1 MRQGGSQA
9 EPRGFEA
16 KEPSAQVK
24 WVPIPYSGYTRTSD
38 GRASGRKEQ
47 RVSGAS
53 SSTERAEDT
62 SSIRVLVADDEE
74 TVVDVLRALIGS
86 DPSLRFVG
94 SANDAEDAIELAAR
108 EQPDVVLLDVRMPGG
123 GGLRAAREISRR
135 CASTKVVALSAHED
149 SDTVIGMISAGASA
163 YVPKGDSTEKILRT
177 IHRAVDPNYRAAEP
191 QPQLTVVSPLLPRR
205 TQQSAAV
212 AKAILDG
219 AITAEFEPIEELA
232 TGQIVGLD
240 ARPRVATL
248 PHRSYDTWLADAE
261 AADLLLDMELAAFR
275 ASLLALPM
283 IPEDLFLEFE
293 VTPSTATEGRFR
305 RAIRR
310 PVASRIALGFSPLA
324 PVDTAAFA
332 ADPGGILAGLRG
344 RGVRIAARDVGPGFA
359 GLRHLSLL
367 SPELARLDE
376 TLVRALGQSFSS
388 HSIVAAMV
396 ACASDVGA
404 RLIAPG
410 VASEEQLHEL
420 RNLGVELVQGPLIG
434 GPIPLSELGDQ
445 PGMWEA
451 VRVKLRGSAADDQR
465 SHVPPSSIPTPGG
478 GAS

>member
-1 MRQGGSQA
+1 M
-9 EPRGFEA
+9 
-16 KEPSAQVK
+16 
-24 WVPIPYSGYTRTSD
+24 
-38 GRASGRKEQ
+38 
-47 RVSGAS
+47 SGAS
-53 SSTERAEDT
+53 SATERAEDDPT
-62 SSIRVLVADDEE
+62 IRVLVADDEE

-94 SANDAEDAIELAAR
+94 AASNAEDAIELAVR
-108 EQPDVVLLDVRMPGG
+108 ERPDVVLLDVRMPGG
-123 GGLRAAREISRR
+123 GGLRAAREITKR
-135 CASTKVVALSAHED
+135 CGSTKVVALSAHED

-177 IHRAVDPNYRAAEP
+177 IHRAVDSSYEATEP
-191 QPQLTVVSPLLPRR
+191 KPQLNLISPMLPRR
-205 TQQSAAV
+205 TQQSTSV

-219 AITAEFEPIEELA
+219 AITAEFEPIADLA

-248 PHRSYDTWLADAE
+248 PQRSYDTWLADAE
-261 AADLLLDMELAAFR
+261 AADLLLDVELAAFR

-310 PVASRIALGFSPLA
+310 PVASRIALGFTPLA
-324 PVDTAAFA
+324 PTDAAA
-332 ADPGGILAGLRG
+332 LGTDPNGILAGLRG

-359 GLRHLSLL
+359 GLRHLSHL
-367 SPELARLDE
+367 SPELARLDG

-410 VASEEQLHEL
+410 VGSEEQLQEL
-420 RNLGVELVQGPLIG
+420 RNLGVELVQGPIVG
-434 GPIPLSELGDQ
+434 GPITLSELSDQ
-445 PGMWEA
+445 HGMWEA
-451 VRVKLRGSAADDQR
+451 VRVKLRSPTADEEK
-465 SHVPPSSIPTPGG
+465 SHVPPSSTSTPGG

>member
-1 MRQGGSQA
+1 MG
-9 EPRGFEA
+9 
-16 KEPSAQVK
+16 
-24 WVPIPYSGYTRTSD
+24 
-38 GRASGRKEQ
+38 
-47 RVSGAS
+47 GAS
-53 SSTERAEDT
+53 SSTERAEDST
-62 SSIRVLVADDEE
+62 SIRVLVADDEE

-94 SANDAEDAIELAAR
+94 AARDAEDAIELAVR
-108 EQPDVVLLDVRMPGG
+108 ERPDVVLLDVRMPGG
-123 GGLRAAREISRR
+123 GGLRATREITKR
-135 CASTKVVALSAHED
+135 CSSTKVVALSAHED

-177 IHRAVDPNYRAAEP
+177 IHRAVDSNYAATERKP
-191 QPQLTVVSPLLPRR
+191 PLSVVSPLLPRR
-205 TQQSAAV
+205 TQQSTAV

-219 AITAEFEPIEELA
+219 AITAEFEPIADLA

-261 AADLLLDMELAAFR
+261 AADLLLDVELAAFR

-293 VTPSTATEGRFR
+293 VTPSTAIEGRFR

-324 PVDTAAFA
+324 PADTAALGT
-332 ADPGGILAGLRG
+332 DPNGILAGLRG

-359 GLRHLSLL
+359 GLRHLSHL
-367 SPELARLDE
+367 SPDLARLDG
-376 TLVRALGQSFSS
+376 TLVRALGESFST

-410 VASEEQLHEL
+410 VGSEEQLQEL
-420 RNLGVELVQGPLIG
+420 RHLGVEMVQGPLVG
-434 GPIPLSELGDQ
+434 GPVPLSELGEQ
-445 PGMWEA
+445 PAVWEA
-451 VRVKLRGSAADDQR
+451 VRVKLSSSPVDEEKSEAA
-465 SHVPPSSIPTPGG
+465 PSSTSTLGG